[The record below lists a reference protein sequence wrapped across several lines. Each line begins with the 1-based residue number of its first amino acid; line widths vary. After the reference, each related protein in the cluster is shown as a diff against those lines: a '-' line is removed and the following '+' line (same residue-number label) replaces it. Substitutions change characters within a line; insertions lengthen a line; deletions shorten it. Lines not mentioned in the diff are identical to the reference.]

1 MAELGR
7 RCTRFLALWIAHF
20 FKCHNLAMMD
30 TNDDHHEMKICAN
43 GNRVMK
49 VPVKEA
55 EDKDESFQLRQE
67 YQNAVNCL
75 IRCEFIIKSL
85 QEEVASKDVQL
96 QTQLVAKDGQIA
108 SLEEKIVAMSL
119 ELASLKGMDDEHRLQ
134 GYKRGQVEQVQQN
147 YALVSCRAAD
157 CKKSRT
163 SDAET
168 SKKPQAQADDRKDSF
183 MTWPEEDNSGSDG
196 KRPRSSRIQP
206 EPRRRGG
213 FRLVNDLA
221 QVFELEGPAILGR

>member
-1 MAELGR
+1 MNQESS
-7 RCTRFLALWIAHF
+7 FDN
-20 FKCHNLAMMD
+20 KCHNLAMMD

-43 GNRVMK
+43 GNCVMK

-55 EDKDESFQLRQE
+55 EDEDESFQPRQE

-119 ELASLKGMDDEHRLQ
+119 ELASLKGMEDEHRLQ
-134 GYKRGQVEQVQQN
+134 DSKRGQVEQVLQLG
-147 YALVSCRAAD
+147 A
-157 CKKSRT
+157 
-163 SDAET
+163 
-168 SKKPQAQADDRKDSF
+168 F
-183 MTWPEEDNSGSDG
+183 FII
-196 KRPRSSRIQP
+196 SSS
-206 EPRRRGG
+206 
-213 FRLVNDLA
+213 
-221 QVFELEGPAILGR
+221 